1 MIHIHCRRLYRAL
14 CLCICVSYRFVTLL
28 RVNAWAARGAV
39 RGTFGRCGSFVQ
51 AKAQECKEKGNDS
64 FKEGDFHTALKHY
77 SEAIDRDPKNHLL
90 YSNR

>member
-1 MIHIHCRRLYRAL
+1 M
-14 CLCICVSYRFVTLL
+14 
-28 RVNAWAARGAV
+28 
-39 RGTFGRCGSFVQ
+39 Q